1 MNVDIPTYGKKKKIK
16 KESKNNSDDDEGLC
30 TQFHSK
36 KKEMAK

>member
-1 MNVDIPTYGKKKKIK
+1 MNVDIPKKKKKKKIK

-30 TQFHSK
+30 IKFHSK